1 MSKAVI
7 RIPAPLRL
15 YTGGADEVP
24 VDGDTAGEALVNLG
38 EAHAGILEKLLD
50 NSGELRSFVN
60 VYIGER
66 NIRSLVGLKSPIGEG
81 DILSIVPAVAGGVS

>member
-7 RIPAPLRL
+7 RIPAPLRS
-15 YTGGADEVP
+15 YTSGADEVS
-24 VDGDTAGEALVNLG
+24 VDGDTAGEALFNLG

-50 NSGELRSFVN
+50 DRGELRSFVN

-66 NIRSLVGLKSPIGEG
+66 NIRSLVGLKSPVGEG
-81 DILSIVPAVAGGVS
+81 DVLSIVPAVAGGVS